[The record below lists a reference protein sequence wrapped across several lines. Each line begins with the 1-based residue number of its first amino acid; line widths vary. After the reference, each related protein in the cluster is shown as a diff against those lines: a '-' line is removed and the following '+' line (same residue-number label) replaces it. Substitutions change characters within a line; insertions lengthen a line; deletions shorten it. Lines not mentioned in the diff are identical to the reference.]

1 MAVIGR
7 KIKLVGPLG
16 ESERTALF
24 DSGASVSCIRPDVA
38 ETLEIARPIRPPLRI
53 STAKEGAELEVSER
67 VSLDFYINGYRFMTD
82 FYIVAGLTEEVI
94 IGATT
99 MQQWR
104 FKIDFEHG
112 EVIIDPRATRMRI

>member
-1 MAVIGR
+1 MAIIQR

-16 ESERTALF
+16 ESEITALF

-38 ETLEIARPIRPPLRI
+38 ATLEHAIAIQPPWRI
-53 STAKEGAELEVSER
+53 STAKEGAELEVAER

-82 FYIVAGLTEEVI
+82 FYIVPGLTEEAI

-104 FKIDFEHG
+104 FKLDFEHE
-112 EVIIDPRATRMRI
+112 EVIIDPRVTRMRL